1 MGNSKSSLRLCPQA
15 CSRAPKRGFP
25 QEARRSNEASILTV
39 RAVSSELNGPF
50 AAPHLPPRTEAR
62 RLSTVGLRKRRWL
75 SGARRQAR
83 NVRPI
88 GHPNGRGGWGWG
100 WVRRELA
107 HAGAAERSPP
117 PGPQRWAADRVR
129 RRRRLEA
136 TLGFENQREI
146 AKAGTIGVAGPPREI
161 GEKHMGC
168 GVLCSKLYSY
178 TTWLAMKNTFS

>member
-1 MGNSKSSLRLCPQA
+1 MRSVHAEGDDGLATAMEPVQSLAEEQNFPELYAVFVQQQLPLSMLLQFQPEPLLPAQELPLKHDASVCTSKSSA
-15 CSRAPKRGFP
+15 V
-25 QEARRSNEASILTV
+25 AREERRI
-39 RAVSSELNGPF
+39 G
-50 AAPHLPPRTEAR
+50 HLPPRSEAR

-88 GHPNGRGGWGWG
+88 GHPNGRGVWGWG

-146 AKAGTIGVAGPPREI
+146 A
-161 GEKHMGC
+161 
-168 GVLCSKLYSY
+168 
-178 TTWLAMKNTFS
+178 